1 MSVTIRELTKVEDVT
16 DLEPMVLEFFR
27 IVCGFLKSDFDV
39 QLSPEEPTANMMATP
54 EQFIPPLGRGYVAED
69 DGSLIGMIFLKPLR
83 DGEFEVKRLYLRSEA
98 RGLGLGKRLV
108 RHIVKAAKELG
119 ATGLYL
125 DSIPSLSAAIS
136 LYEAEGFAFTTP
148 YPGSEIGSYDMM
160 RDIGVYMHLSLH
172 TEPAETE
179 S

>member
-1 MSVTIRELTKVEDVT
+1 MSVTIRELTNVEDVVA
-16 DLEPMVLEFFR
+16 LEPVVLEFFR

-39 QLSPEEPTANMMATP
+39 HLSPEEPTATMMATP
-54 EQFIPPLGRGYVAED
+54 EKFIPPIGRGYVAED

-83 DGEFEVKRLYLRSEA
+83 DGEFEVKRLYLRHEA

-108 RHIVKAAKELG
+108 RHVIKVATDLG
-119 ATGLYL
+119 ASGLYL

-136 LYEAEGFAFTTP
+136 LYEAEGFAHTAP
-148 YPGSEIGSYDMM
+148 YPGSEIGSNDLL
-160 RDIGVYMHLSLH
+160 RELGVYMYLPL
-172 TEPAETE
+172 EPAIGDTE